1 MTQTEKIAI
10 VPGSFDPITM
20 GHMDIVKRA
29 AAAYDRVILAVMIN
43 REKRYLFT
51 LAQRKRFAEAAVRDI
66 PNVTV
71 ISSEGMLWELAR
83 DLGACALVK
92 GYRNETDLA
101 YEQAMADYNRE
112 HYPDAETVLLPANEN
127 YFDISSTL
135 VREKLA
141 SGEDLHPYLPQSVID
156 EIYKIIPRSL

>member
-1 MTQTEKIAI
+1 MSQQERIAI
-10 VPGSFDPITM
+10 VPGSFDPITV
-20 GHMDIVKRA
+20 GHVDIVRRA
-29 AAAYDRVILAVMIN
+29 VETYDRVVLAVMIN
-43 REKRYLFT
+43 RDKRYLFT
-51 LAQRKRFAEAAVRDI
+51 LEQRKTLAEAAVRDF

-92 GYRNETDLA
+92 GYRNEVDLA
-101 YEQAMADYNRE
+101 YEKTMADYNRE
-112 HYPDAETVLLPANEN
+112 RYPNAETVLLPADEK
-127 YFDISSTL
+127 YFGISSTL

-141 SGEDLHPYLPQSVID
+141 NREDLHGYLPQAVID

>member
-1 MTQTEKIAI
+1 MTQHERIAI
-10 VPGSFDPITM
+10 VPGSFDPITV
-20 GHMDIVKRA
+20 GHVDIVTRA
-29 AAAYDRVILAVMIN
+29 AQTYDRVVLAVMIN
-43 REKRYLFT
+43 RDKRYLFT
-51 LAQRKRFAEAAVRDI
+51 LAQRKRFAEVAVRDL

-92 GYRNETDLA
+92 GYRNEPDLV
-101 YEQAMADYNRE
+101 YEQAMAEYNRE
-112 HYPDAETVLLPANEN
+112 HYPAAETVLLPADEKL
-127 YFDISSTL
+127 FSVSSTL

-141 SGEDLHPYLPQSVID
+141 SGEDLHGLLPQDVID